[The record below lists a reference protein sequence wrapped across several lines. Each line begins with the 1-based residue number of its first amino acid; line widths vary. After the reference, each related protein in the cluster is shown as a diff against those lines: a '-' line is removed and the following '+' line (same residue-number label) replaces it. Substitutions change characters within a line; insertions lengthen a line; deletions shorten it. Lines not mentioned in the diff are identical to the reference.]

1 MKKIKLTNIIL
12 VIIIILSVL
21 FVARNVFAADAQDM
35 TYLLNSTSGNSSTGG
50 TTTGGTTTGTDSNS
64 ISAGNSTTSGGSSTI
79 IQNNVLNTNNIVS
92 SYNNTT
98 LPKTG
103 VEDSMPAIV
112 LVVVLGIS
120 AVYAYKKVQDYRNI

>member
-1 MKKIKLTNIIL
+1 MKKTKLTNIIL
-12 VIIIILSVL
+12 VIIISLSIL
-21 FVARNVFAADAQDM
+21 FVAKSVFAVDAAQDM
-35 TYLLNSTSGNSSTGG
+35 TYLLNNTSVNN
-50 TTTGGTTTGTDSNS
+50 TTADTTTGTDPNS
-64 ISAGNSTTSGGSSTI
+64 ISKGNNTI
-79 IQNNVLNTNNIVS
+79 IQNNVLNTNNIVN

-120 AVYAYKKVQDYRNI
+120 AIYAYKKVQDYRNI